1 MDYLRFYNFFNC
13 DFTPVGKD
21 NHKSDCPLCLK
32 EEHFFVN
39 DKTGQFNCKKCGETG
54 NVYSFMTKFHA
65 MSLSNVTDEDYEE
78 LSSLRGISAETF
90 KLAKLGKDHNGTW
103 IVPYRSHEGDNLCS
117 IGRFNPDASN
127 DKLKFRIF
135 KASELPLSL
144 YRFNEKVKKGAP
156 SLISEGEWDIW
167 AVVSAYRSAKKS
179 NGYNLYGS
187 PGNNWNEKWNKD
199 FKGQDVIFIPDN
211 DDGGLKF
218 RESIAKKAKGF
229 SYSFANWNV
238 VDDYFP
244 DGFEGKDP
252 RDILNATK
260 VKAEVLPIYLDMI
273 TEATLETESADKEET
288 SAAYSIDVDS
298 IEPLPSRKKFRE
310 NVLRAMYTNDSILK
324 CIDIVMAAAL
334 CVNLPG
340 EPVWIFLS
348 GEASSGKTFLI
359 ESFGGENKY
368 FDYASKLTHTSLVS
382 GWKPTGSDEE
392 SSGLPKFNRKT
403 LFIKDMTVILDMDKG
418 AQQQLWA
425 MFRDIY
431 DGYIKIP
438 FGNGKVFKAT
448 GIKIGCIAGVTHA
461 IQARNDSEMGERFLK
476 LDYLGRDKSEF
487 CEDEH
492 MDKAWESMDK
502 KKENKEL
509 MVQTILG
516 YYKHLA
522 ENFKP
527 EELLEVPPE
536 IKEKLRS
543 LAKLVVRLSTKV
555 TKDRHEGMVYRPKSA
570 IATRL
575 FLTFGQLI
583 RVLAYVRQEKTITN
597 ETFECVKKLAF
608 DTCNEFNFQVVDYI
622 HHKGSAKRGEMITD
636 LRIPSTRM
644 HQILTDFEALSIVNR
659 TKEDTDEQVS
669 GRPNYTYTLNE
680 TVEACLT
687 DTIKR
692 RKPVVKNS
700 NGINIGKTASKSKA
714 TNGDKS
720 NKKGSRSNKLRS
732 STTSNSSGRATGKGT
747 VRTRKGTSNKGK
759 TGSRRKTANKA

>member
-1 MDYLRFYNFFNC
+1 
-13 DFTPVGKD
+13 
-21 NHKSDCPLCLK
+21 
-32 EEHFFVN
+32 
-39 DKTGQFNCKKCGETG
+39 
-54 NVYSFMTKFHA
+54 
-65 MSLSNVTDEDYEE
+65 
-78 LSSLRGISAETF
+78 
-90 KLAKLGKDHNGTW
+90 
-103 IVPYRSHEGDNLCS
+103 
-117 IGRFNPDASN
+117 
-127 DKLKFRIF
+127 
-135 KASELPLSL
+135 
-144 YRFNEKVKKGAP
+144 
-156 SLISEGEWDIW
+156 
-167 AVVSAYRSAKKS
+167 
-179 NGYNLYGS
+179 
-187 PGNNWNEKWNKD
+187 
-199 FKGQDVIFIPDN
+199 
-211 DDGGLKF
+211 
-218 RESIAKKAKGF
+218 
-229 SYSFANWNV
+229 
-238 VDDYFP
+238 
-244 DGFEGKDP
+244 
-252 RDILNATK
+252 
-260 VKAEVLPIYLDMI
+260 
-273 TEATLETESADKEET
+273 
-288 SAAYSIDVDS
+288 
-298 IEPLPSRKKFRE
+298 
-310 NVLRAMYTNDSILK
+310 
-324 CIDIVMAAAL
+324 
-334 CVNLPG
+334 
-340 EPVWIFLS
+340 
-348 GEASSGKTFLI
+348 
-359 ESFGGENKY
+359 
-368 FDYASKLTHTSLVS
+368 
-382 GWKPTGSDEE
+382 
-392 SSGLPKFNRKT
+392 
-403 LFIKDMTVILDMDKG
+403 MTVILDMDKG

-692 RKPVVKNS
+692 RKSVVKNN
-700 NGINIGKTASKSKA
+700 NGDGKRATPNKSKA
-714 TNGDKS
+714 NARSKQSKESSG
-720 NKKGSRSNKLRS
+720 SNKLRS
-732 STTSNSSGRATGKGT
+732 KNVDKSGNRSSNTKYVRA
-747 VRTRKGTSNKGK
+747 RKGTSTTAK
-759 TGSRRKTANKA
+759 SRPRKAATSKA